1 MRSPLLVLVRWR
13 GDIVATY
20 DAVAP
25 AAPLVSEC
33 DGVSVEVYDVGLE
46 RAALSLRPRVDWR
59 PIAGVA
65 ASLALHVGVAV
76 TMLLLLRLKDRII
89 EIAADH
95 SGNEQAAVVQDP
107 VLRIAANQNPVAKPE
122 EERPPQPSDPLAR
135 PEQPPRRE
143 QKRAAVVTAHGSAG
157 HDVISTSRTVC
168 SPPKGLAANTGPTCT
183 RIVTLS
189 SITKRASCFVDTVA
203 REGDQGTLTYP
214 CEGDGEATLSF
225 GNRSFSGASLGG
237 GGNVNVCTGTEY
249 PWSDGCSWTS
259 AQRVT
264 GSVASGTLR
273 FTYGEAPKAGELNCA
288 GSCTATATVRIQGES
303 ALR

>member
-20 DAVAP
+20 DAVPP
-25 AAPLVSEC
+25 AAPLVSES
-33 DGVSVEVYDVGLE
+33 DGVSVEVYDVGVE

-65 ASLALHVGVAV
+65 ASIALHVGVVV
-76 TMLLLLRLKDRII
+76 TMFLLLRLKDRII

-95 SGNEQAAVVQDP
+95 AGNEQAAVVQDP
-107 VLRIAANQNPVAKPE
+107 VLRIAANESPAAKPE
-122 EERPPQPSDPLAR
+122 EARPPQPSEPLAR
-135 PEQPPRRE
+135 PEPPRNE
-143 QKRAAVVTAHGSAG
+143 QKQAAAVAAHGSSG

-183 RIVTLS
+183 RTVTLS
-189 SITKRASCFVDTVA
+189 SIAKRASCFVDTVA
-203 REGDQGTLTYP
+203 HEGDQGTLTYP

-225 GNRSFSGASLGG
+225 GNRSFSGASLGSG
-237 GGNVNVCTGTEY
+237 SKVNVCTGTEY

-273 FTYGEAPKAGELNCA
+273 FTYGEAPKVGEQNCA
-288 GSCTATATVRIQGES
+288 SACTATATVRIQGES
-303 ALR
+303 PLR